1 MIKEDIAT
9 LSSEEIRSDFARAF
23 NLVEHGYELSGI
35 LEYGFSDEDICNLA
49 MLYKNDIRN
58 NYRNKILELL
68 EDCNFHTEYSDFVEG
83 IYDKYIKEYNEPEQE
98 L

>member
-1 MIKEDIAT
+1 MNRTIAA
-9 LSSEEIRSDFARAF
+9 LSPEEIRSDFAGAL

-49 MLYKNDIRN
+49 MIYKNDMRN
-58 NYRNKILELL
+58 DYRNKILELL
-68 EDCNFHTEYSDFVEG
+68 EDCNFHTECSDFLEG
-83 IYDKYIKEYNEPEQE
+83 NYDKYIKECNEPEQE